1 MSRRPPGNPQ
11 ADKFFIERT
20 IPGKCGFKGVLYH
33 FPPAQ
38 SPQGDRV
45 FGDMVEDACDEVR
58 LSFPDTEI
66 RVIAYKNVLGYWAA
80 RDIVNDKSIYCGTM
94 SLKATK
100 STIYKYLE
108 NEKS

>member
-1 MSRRPPGNPQ
+1 MVH
-11 ADKFFIERT
+11 DKEKGYGYYFGPKTLFLEFT
-20 IPGKCGFKGVLYH
+20 IAVTTN
-33 FPPAQ
+33 
-38 SPQGDRV
+38 
-45 FGDMVEDACDEVR
+45 MVEDACDEVR